1 MSKKGLE
8 HIIHLDGGGIYIT
21 PNATSTYQVLKGPVL
36 VYLMPVDGEGGQ
48 GRRFL
53 IYEALEGE
61 RIPSFHEEGF
71 SETWVFCLVALD
83 HAAVEEIPD
92 TMSEALGNEFVKRAR
107 LKNIGGEGYKELL
120 LEVYDRNSIKEEG
133 YIFTSQREREDT
145 RQKSLRLIWNLFDR
159 GILHQATPESGN
171 QIYDAMAYVCDRKK
185 IPIAPFDKVTASAGR
200 RFRVED
206 VARISNFIVREVVM
220 EEGWQKKDS
229 GAMVSFLEKGHKPI
243 ALLPKGSRYIAYN
256 PASHERRKV
265 DQQYAD
271 SMELKAYALYR
282 PFPNKKLSVWEMFR
296 FGFQEADFRDW
307 ALFLLLML
315 LGTLI
320 GILLPM
326 ISEQIY
332 DKYIPMGSVN
342 GIMEICIVLL
352 ACNAGNLSF
361 TMVKNLSAVRGVS
374 KMKNAVLAA
383 ACERLFNLPESFYRE
398 YKSAELSDR
407 ILKIDCIFNLLSGV
421 AVKTFVSA
429 MFSFL
434 YLFQMNN
441 YAPELMKPAL
451 LMVFAVMTVIIVL
464 AVLQMKYE
472 KELLDESAEA
482 NSRMYQFLTGIQK
495 IRMAGVED
503 RALLEYLE
511 PYGRSKEI
519 MMHKERMTNLSG
531 VLTAN
536 ANSLF
541 SVVFYFLMVD
551 HLLLLSVGQFSAF
564 MAAFGAFCAAMME
577 VGTSLFKLNG
587 LLPMLDRLRPV
598 LEALPEYEEDSELPG
613 DLSGEIEIS
622 NVDFAYNEE
631 SGMVLKNLSI
641 HIDAGEYIGIVGS
654 SGCGKSTLLKL
665 LLGFEKP
672 ISGKI
677 YYDSKDIDSM
687 DKRELRKK
695 FGVVLQD
702 GRLISGTIFDNVTI
716 SAPGATIK
724 DAEEVVRKV
733 GLADDIKR
741 MPMGMHTVLS
751 ETGGTISGGQA
762 QRILI
767 ARAIIGKPKLIFFD
781 EATSALD
788 NVTQAMVCESLK
800 SLNATRIVIAHRLST
815 IADCDRIL
823 VMDKGR
829 VVEEGNYEALMA
841 RKGIFYE
848 LASRQIA

>member
-1 MSKKGLE
+1 MNEKNLE
-8 HIIHLDGGGIYIT
+8 QIIQLDGGST
-21 PNATSTYQVLKGPVL
+21 FLTHDSTSTYKVIKGPVL
-36 VYLMPVDGEGGQ
+36 VYLMPIEEDGTQ
-48 GRRFL
+48 GRRLL
-53 IYEALEGE
+53 IHEAMEGE
-61 RIPSFHEEGF
+61 IIPSFFEEGF
-71 SETWVFCLVALD
+71 TETWVFCLVALD
-83 HAAVEEIPD
+83 HARVEEIPD
-92 TMSEALGNEFVKRAR
+92 TMSDELGDEFVKRAK
-107 LKNIGGEGYKELL
+107 LKNIGGEGYKDLL

-133 YIFTSQREREDT
+133 YIFTSQKEREET
-145 RQKSLRLIWNLFDR
+145 REKSLRLILNLFDKDNLR
-159 GILHQATPESGN
+159 QATPESGN
-171 QIYDAMAYVCDRKK
+171 QLYDAMAYVCDRKK

-200 RFRVED
+200 RFKLED
-206 VARISNFIVREVVM
+206 VARVSNFIVREVVM
-220 EEGWQKKDS
+220 EDGWQKKDS
-229 GAMVSFLEKGHKPI
+229 GPMIGYLEKGHRPI
-243 ALLPKGSRYIAYN
+243 ALLPKGNGYIAYD
-256 PASHERRKV
+256 PSTHERNKV
-265 DQQYAD
+265 NKEYAD
-271 SMELKAYALYR
+271 SMEIKAYALYR
-282 PFPNKKLSVWEMFR
+282 PFPNKKLSIWEMFK
-296 FGFQEADFRDW
+296 FGFEEADLKDW
-307 ALFLLLML
+307 ALFLFLML

-326 ISEQIY
+326 INEQIY

-342 GIMEICIVLL
+342 GIVEICIVLL
-352 ACNAGNLSF
+352 ACNVGNLSF

-407 ILKIDCIFNLLSGV
+407 ILKIDSIFNLLSGV

-429 MFSFL
+429 LFSCM
-434 YLFQMNN
+434 YLFQMNK
-441 YAPELMKPAL
+441 YAPDLMMPAL
-451 LMVFAVMTVIIVL
+451 LMVLAVMVVIIIL
-464 AVLQMKYE
+464 AVCQMKYE
-472 KELLDESAEA
+472 KELLDENAEA

-503 RALLEYLE
+503 RVLLEYLE
-511 PYGRSKEI
+511 PYGKAKEI
-519 MMHKERMTNLSG
+519 VMRKERMTNISG
-531 VLTAN
+531 VLTAS
-536 ANSLF
+536 ASSVF
-541 SVVFYFLMVD
+541 SVVLYFMMVD
-551 HLLLLSVGQFSAF
+551 KLILLSVGQFSAF
-564 MAAFGAFCAAMME
+564 MAAFGAFSAAMME
-577 VGTSLFKLNG
+577 VGTSLFKLNA
-587 LLPMLDRLRPV
+587 LVPMLDRVRPI

-631 SGMVLKNLSI
+631 SGMVLKDLSI
-641 HIDAGEYIGIVGS
+641 HINTGEYIGIVGS

-672 ISGKI
+672 VSGKI

-716 SAPGATIK
+716 SSPGSTIK

-733 GLADDIKR
+733 GLEDDIKR

-767 ARAIIGKPKLIFFD
+767 ARAIIGNPKLIFFD

-823 VMDKGR
+823 VMDKGQ

-841 RKGIFYE
+841 KKGIFYE